1 MEEDEFK
8 DTEIGR
14 IPKDWEIKKFKDC
27 IKVISFKY
35 SSLKSDYQNN
45 ISGKYP
51 VIDQSSDYISGYSN
65 EEGKLF
71 NNPLPV
77 IIFGDHTR
85 IFKYIN
91 FPFIPAGGGIK
102 ILHSNCEN
110 LNLKFLYYQFSS
122 FNIGCPKLR
131 QTTTSIICLF
141 GLWYI

>member
-102 ILHSNCEN
+102 ILHSNWTLGHKSLVLQYN
-110 LNLKFLYYQFSS
+110 
-122 FNIGCPKLR
+122 NIYPPAYESLGN
-131 QTTTSIICLF
+131 IYF
-141 GLWYI
+141 G